1 MISVFAHKSNSFI
14 TFRSLGRCTM
24 STSKRH
30 FERRLLRYTS
40 DQLFLVVADVKSYSQ
55 FVPWCVS
62 STVRTTVNKNR
73 LEADLEVGFG
83 SVREKYTSNVY
94 LVPNIKISTDSSQTS
109 FIDKLTTLWTFTPG
123 EDPKT
128 CWVTFQIDFKFKSII
143 YSKISDLFF
152 QDIVDNMVKAFE
164 KRCLHVYGP
173 TNNTIKE
180 GKTIV

>member
-1 MISVFAHKSNSFI
+1 MIPVLARWNKAFI
-14 TFRSLGRCTM
+14 TSGSLTCCTM

-40 DQLFLVVADVKSYSQ
+40 DQLFLVVADVQKYSQ

-62 STVRTTVNKNR
+62 STVRRTINKNS

-83 SVREKYTSNVY
+83 SLREKYTSNVH

-109 FIDKLTTLWTFTPG
+109 FIDRLTTLWTFTPG
-123 EDPKT
+123 ADPKT

-143 YSKISDLFF
+143 YGKISDLFF

-164 KRCLHVYGP
+164 KRCLQVYGP
-173 TNNTIKE
+173 SSNSIKE
-180 GKTIV
+180 EKTIV